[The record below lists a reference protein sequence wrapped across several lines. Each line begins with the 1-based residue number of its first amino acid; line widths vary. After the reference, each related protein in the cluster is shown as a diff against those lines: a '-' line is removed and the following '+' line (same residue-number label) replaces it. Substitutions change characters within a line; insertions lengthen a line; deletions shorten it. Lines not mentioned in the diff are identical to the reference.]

1 MDSHSP
7 SGRLGPP
14 SLVSGAEG
22 VRVGVGVQSVQ
33 RVQRQLDESSVEGP
47 LGLPSDQSG

>member
-22 VRVGVGVQSVQ
+22 VRVGVGVQ
-33 RVQRQLDESSVEGP
+33 RQLDESSVEGP
-47 LGLPSDQSG
+47 LGLPPDQSG